1 VINLLNARSRTK
13 LLFQQGPWNETLRN
27 LNPWNTRK
35 MKHTDKLINFLL
47 IGGLF
52 LLVQPAFS
60 AQGDATWLLNP
71 PDNNWNNPA
80 NWTGL
85 AVPTAAAIFSASNV
99 RDINITQRRTEI
111 TDVIFNISA
120 FYDITALPGVAFILK
135 GSVMNNFSF
144 EQNFIAQN
152 SGDSSGGFIFDG
164 DSDTLETITGPVT
177 FTQQATN
184 TVGGSAGFVK
194 FHFAGAGDATFHNL
208 GASAAGGT
216 GGTVGFFF
224 GGDTSA
230 ENCTIIN
237 EGATAAG
244 ATGGSCTFSTGTP
257 TAANATLI
265 ANGGANGGGGGF
277 FGFFD
282 QATGGTAQVIL
293 SGNGYL
299 DMSGHDG
306 ALTIG
311 SLEGD
316 GIVYLGR
323 NRLSVGSNALNT
335 TFDGLLLP
343 GDPNGGP
350 GTGSLTKTGSG
361 TLTLSGANRYTNGT
375 TVTDGTLVVN
385 SPTGS
390 ATGAGAV
397 HVNAGTL
404 GGSKNIAGPVTIGT
418 GSGSGAFLAP
428 AVGGNS
434 PRRLTIQGSLTFNPD
449 ATYTC
454 TLEGESDKSRIDNV
468 LANGVTINSGAI
480 FNLSGTTQGQLTQG
494 TVLAVIRNTAA
505 TPIAGTF
512 SNLPDGAIVTVNG
525 NNLQASYE
533 GGDGNDLT
541 LTVVP

>member
-1 VINLLNARSRTK
+1 
-13 LLFQQGPWNETLRN
+13 
-27 LNPWNTRK
+27 
-35 MKHTDKLINFLL
+35 M
-47 IGGLF
+47 
-52 LLVQPAFS
+52 
-60 AQGDATWLLNP
+60 
-71 PDNNWNNPA
+71 
-80 NWTGL
+80 
-85 AVPTAAAIFSASNV
+85 
-99 RDINITQRRTEI
+99 
-111 TDVIFNISA
+111 
-120 FYDITALPGVAFILK
+120 
-135 GSVMNNFSF
+135 
-144 EQNFIAQN
+144 
-152 SGDSSGGFIFDG
+152 
-164 DSDTLETITGPVT
+164 
-177 FTQQATN
+177 
-184 TVGGSAGFVK
+184 
-194 FHFAGAGDATFHNL
+194 
-208 GASAAGGT
+208 
-216 GGTVGFFF
+216 
-224 GGDTSA
+224 
-230 ENCTIIN
+230 IIN
-237 EGATAAG
+237 DGATAAG

-323 NRLSVGSNALNT
+323 NRLSVGSNALNA
-335 TFDGLLLP
+335 TFDGRLLP

-375 TVTDGTLVVN
+375 TVTDGTLLVN

-397 HVNAGTL
+397 YVNAGTL
-404 GGSKNIAGPVTIGT
+404 GGSKNIVGPVTIGT

-428 AVGGNS
+428 AAGGNS

-468 LANGVTINSGAI
+468 LANGVTINSAAI

-505 TPIAGTF
+505 TPIAGAF

-525 NNLQASYE
+525 NNLQASYV